1 MPATPP
7 PAIFA
12 TSNAALGFFLPGR
25 GASSGA
31 SDEDVSTTIADPEIA
46 EPDLAEAGNS
56 GGSGPPS
63 EVAPIVTIIG
73 TAPLE
78 LDAATLGLAALGLA
92 ALGLAALGLAGTGI
106 GPEIGGIGTAPD
118 FAGTGMGIGPDRGG
132 TAIGPDL
139 VGIGFARGGSDF
151 AAGNGWAAGKRFLA
165 ATIRT

>member
-1 MPATPP
+1 
-7 PAIFA
+7 
-12 TSNAALGFFLPGR
+12 
-25 GASSGA
+25 
-31 SDEDVSTTIADPEIA
+31 
-46 EPDLAEAGNS
+46 
-56 GGSGPPS
+56 
-63 EVAPIVTIIG
+63 
-73 TAPLE
+73 
-78 LDAATLGLAALGLA
+78 LA

>member
-1 MPATPP
+1 
-7 PAIFA
+7 
-12 TSNAALGFFLPGR
+12 
-25 GASSGA
+25 
-31 SDEDVSTTIADPEIA
+31 
-46 EPDLAEAGNS
+46 LAEAGNS

-78 LDAATLGLAALGLA
+78 LDAATLGLAALGLAALGLA